1 MNILAG
7 NRLIAEFMGGHYQ
20 VHPMNHLGNE
30 NEYVFH
36 KSPCEYFSATQFAE
50 DRMHYHHYW
59 DWLMPVVEKI
69 ELLGYDS
76 RITGNNSDGGFLCDF
91 VGVDNSEYACKCSYN
106 NKIDAVWMAVVE
118 FIEWHNKQKES
129 N

>member
-1 MNILAG
+1 MDILEG
-7 NRLIAEFMGGHYQ
+7 NKLIAEFMGGHYQ

-69 ELLGYDS
+69 ESLGYKWEIGMSSTTPYHYCKIWSIGTVEGISPLDA
-76 RITGNNSDGGFLCDF
+76 TYG
-91 VGVDNSEYACKCSYN
+91 AC
-106 NKIDAVWMAVVE
+106 VE
-118 FIEWHNKQKES
+118 FIKWYNSWTEK
-129 N
+129 